1 MNYSEQDEVEFEIEN
16 ALQYLRGDESKS
28 QYKIDKNKNLIARN
42 LKWLKENAPG
52 SIFLTEG
59 FDLSY

>member
-1 MNYSEQDEVEFEIEN
+1 MNYSEQDQVEFEIEN

-28 QYKIDKNKNLIARN
+28 QYKIDKNKNLIVRN
-42 LKWLKENAPG
+42 IKWLKENAPD

-59 FDLSY
+59 FDLGY

>member
-1 MNYSEQDEVEFEIEN
+1 MNYSEQDNVEFEIEN
-16 ALQYLRGDESKS
+16 ALQYLRGEESKS

-42 LKWLKENAPG
+42 IKWLKENAPD

-59 FDLSY
+59 FDLGY

>member
-1 MNYSEQDEVEFEIEN
+1 MNYSEQDNVEFEIEN

-28 QYKIDKNKNLIARN
+28 AYKIDKNKNLITRN
-42 LKWLKENAPG
+42 LKWLKENAPD

-59 FDLSY
+59 FDLGY

>member
-1 MNYSEQDEVEFEIEN
+1 MNYSEQDQVEFEIEN

-28 QYKIDKNKNLIARN
+28 QYKIDKNKNLIVRN
-42 LKWLKENAPG
+42 IKWLKENAPD
-52 SIFLTEG
+52 SVFLTEG